1 MLKWMDRILAL
12 CVKYNLKMVLKE
24 KHDDWGLMPADPE
37 IAGILF
43 RPEYK
48 NVIVPIWSTNQP
60 YQPEVELG
68 GMLGLKESGLCNEFG
83 MSTQYW
89 NWHEWGTYPREQK
102 KYPWRHR
109 VPA

>member
-1 MLKWMDRILAL
+1 
-12 CVKYNLKMVLKE
+12 
-24 KHDDWGLMPADPE
+24 MPADPE

-83 MSTQYW
+83 
-89 NWHEWGTYPREQK
+89 
-102 KYPWRHR
+102 
-109 VPA
+109 